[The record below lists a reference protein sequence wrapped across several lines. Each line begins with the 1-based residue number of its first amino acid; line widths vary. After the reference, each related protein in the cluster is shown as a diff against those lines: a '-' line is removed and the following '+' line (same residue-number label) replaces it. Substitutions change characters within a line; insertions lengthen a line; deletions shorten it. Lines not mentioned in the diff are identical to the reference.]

1 MVLLRRFIVLNRIPI
16 AILLILLGILITW
29 QMKHGIWVS
38 WIFFLLAILM
48 VVAHYMIGPITLI
61 QKHVEEGDIEGA
73 QFLLSKVKK
82 PNLLYKPIR
91 SAYYMLKSNF
101 ATMSEN
107 YEDAEADIRKSMEA
121 GIDDKSVQGGAY
133 LQLGMISY
141 KKGNKKE
148 AYENLRKA
156 VQIGLPDKDSEASA
170 YLQLCSICGE
180 RRDFKGMKMYYQ
192 KAKACKAKNETIVNQ
207 LKEMDKYI
215 SRVPG

>member
-1 MVLLRRFIVLNRIPI
+1 MVAIRRFVVLYRIPL
-16 AILLILLGILITW
+16 AVALIVLGILMTW

-38 WIFFLLAILM
+38 WIFFLIAILM
-48 VVAHYMIGPITLI
+48 VVAHFMIGPITLI
-61 QKHVEEGDIEGA
+61 QKHVEDGDIEGA
-73 QFLLSKVKK
+73 QALLARVKR

-91 SAYYMLKSNF
+91 SAYFMLKSNF
-101 ATMSEN
+101 STMSEN
-107 YEDAEADIRKSMEA
+107 YEEAESDIRKSLEA

-180 RRDFKGMKMYYQ
+180 RRDFKGMKFYYQ
-192 KAKACKAKNETIVNQ
+192 KAKAAKPKNQTILDQ